1 MVVDIRKLVNTN
13 LSIKGL
19 TFAIIAICFALC
31 ITPKAPVVLNFNFRA
46 NLRAFK
52 SSNNKR
58 TSSNSAAKAIALAS
72 PRSTCVSRNFW
83 YFSSETDCTII

>member
-1 MVVDIRKLVNTN
+1 
-13 LSIKGL
+13 
-19 TFAIIAICFALC
+19 
-31 ITPKAPVVLNFNFRA
+31 LNFNFRA